1 MELVT
6 YITQAEE
13 KANGRTK
20 LAQFLEVRPN
30 YLTDAKAGRCGLP
43 AYACVKLA
51 QLLGE
56 DPTRVIAGIAA
67 TVEGASRQY
76 IEDINVICERYRQD
90 AR

>member
-1 MELVT
+1 VITYQDLLRQEFDNGIAIQAAELFRAVR
-6 YITQAEE
+6 IAVEEAHAE
-13 KANGRTK
+13 
-20 LAQFLEVRPN
+20 P
-30 YLTDAKAGRCGLP
+30 
-43 AYACVKLA
+43 
-51 QLLGE
+51 